1 MNDPHLSLRRRH
13 LRFGWTALFAFASV
27 GAALEVLHAFK
38 AGFYLD
44 VGSETRR
51 LMWRLGHAHGVLLAL
66 LQIAFAFTLSHTA
79 EGSEQRLQRASAC
92 LLASGLLLP
101 LGFLLGGVCAAG
113 GDPGLGVLLVPL
125 GLPLLLAGLWWTAR
139 SLPS

>member
-1 MNDPHLSLRRRH
+1 MNDAHLALRRRH
-13 LRFGWTALFAFASV
+13 LRFGWYALLAFASV
-27 GAALEVLHAFK
+27 GAGLEALHAFK

-66 LQIAFAFTLSHTA
+66 LQLAFAFTLPYTVD
-79 EGSEQRLQRASAC
+79 GSEQRLQRASAC

-101 LGFLLGGVCAAG
+101 LGFLLGGVFAAG

-139 SLPS
+139 SLR